1 MPLLTV
7 SGLTHFFGG
16 LRAVHDYHVSIDK
29 GEIRGLIGPNGAG
42 KTTIFNL
49 ITGMDTPIKG
59 EILLEG
65 EDIAGL
71 PPHRIASRGLGR
83 GPSRT

>member
-29 GEIRGLIGPNGAG
+29 GEI
-42 KTTIFNL
+42 
-49 ITGMDTPIKG
+49 
-59 EILLEG
+59 LLEG